1 MTSYTITLSVGKDKF
16 NINVTQKKIKSLRL
30 KLTANGDIFLSTPM
44 RYSQKKA
51 TQFVENKSQW
61 IAKSVEQ
68 LKSVKVDKYCS
79 FNQNDTI
86 YIWGEKRS
94 INIIQSNKNFV
105 DIDNQNL
112 NIYLVCPN
120 NENARKVFL
129 SWAKNYFYGH
139 LVDMYEI
146 VYRTIFKK
154 LKVRKPQLTIRTMKT
169 MWGNCKYN
177 KEIITLNFYLF
188 KTPIECI
195 NYVILHEL
203 AHLIY
208 HDHSKNFQDFLS
220 TYMPDWK
227 ERKKKLNQYSLQF

>member
-61 IAKSVEQ
+61 ITKSVEQ
-68 LKSVKVDKYCS
+68 LKSIKVDKSCS

-94 INIIQSNKNFV
+94 INIIRSNKNFV